1 MDFILNCSENW
12 SKSFFK
18 KSLQSGER
26 FLFKYYLWLINS
38 FIECLLI
45 TNFIKSKLV
54 FSLRISTE
62 ISLIF
67 KKDVVQALFWNNF
80 YWNNSYSK
88 TTTFHF
94 IFYCCFLNRWWVKT
108 GTVAMWS
115 SDPKK
120 VLKTFENS
128 YLRNQFGVFLK
139 IYTHIFWHTVTAK
152 IKWTYELPEM

>member
-1 MDFILNCSENW
+1 MSFWISFLIVLKAGQSL
-12 SKSFFK
+12 FFK
-18 KSLQSGER
+18 TSLQSGER

-38 FIECLLI
+38 FIECILI

-62 ISLIF
+62 ISLIL

-108 GTVAMWS
+108 GTVAIVIFWS
-115 SDPKK
+115 QKS
-120 VLKTFENS
+120 FENIW
-128 YLRNQFGVFLK
+128 K
-139 IYTHIFWHTVTAK
+139 
-152 IKWTYELPEM
+152 